1 MLTIQSQLLT
11 ELSAA
16 LTVLLSTTKML
27 TIQSQLLTELSAA
40 LTVLLSTTKMLTIQ
54 SQLLTI
60 FQDCFCHFFS
70 CCSPT

>member
-27 TIQSQLLTELSAA
+27 TIQSHFTDR
-40 LTVLLSTTKMLTIQ
+40 TV
-54 SQLLTI
+54 
-60 FQDCFCHFFS
+60 S
-70 CCSPT
+70 CADGSFIYN

>member
-1 MLTIQSQLLT
+1 MFWGSLQ
-11 ELSAA
+11 

-54 SQLLTI
+54 SHFTDNFSGLLLS
-60 FQDCFCHFFS
+60 FL
-70 CCSPT
+70 